1 MKFIHV
7 ADIHFDIPF
16 KTLSDRAD
24 LGVER
29 RLEQR
34 KAFKK
39 MIDFAQEN
47 QVDCIFIAGDLYEQE
62 YVKSTTIEYINSLFK
77 EIPHIKIYIT
87 PGNHDPYI
95 KNSYYNTYKFAD
107 NVKIF
112 TSKFEKI
119 ETENYNVYGYGFDN
133 FEMTNKLQDCN
144 LDKSKINIFISHGD
158 IYNETKYNYMPINIL
173 QREGFD
179 YIALGHIHKRDKY
192 YPGSL
197 VSLGFDETGKHG
209 FIYGEIK
216 DKKIENNT
224 SKLGIYGNT
233 IQDAYENTRDEIR
246 NEKCGQIGDE
256 IDNKKD
262 NSKIQ
267 SYTPNN
273 AKLQFVQADSRELIY
288 QDFDISKI
296 STAEELIEKLN
307 EIETENNLY
316 EINLTG
322 NRMFDISINLKTI
335 QSNII
340 KIKDSTKIE
349 NNTNL
354 NENDKTLSG
363 FFAKNLNEKLKNK
376 EITEKEYEEIMAL
389 GKSVLTK

>member
-1 MKFIHV
+1 
-7 ADIHFDIPF
+7 
-16 KTLSDRAD
+16 
-24 LGVER
+24 
-29 RLEQR
+29 
-34 KAFKK
+34 
-39 MIDFAQEN
+39 
-47 QVDCIFIAGDLYEQE
+47 
-62 YVKSTTIEYINSLFK
+62 
-77 EIPHIKIYIT
+77 
-87 PGNHDPYI
+87 
-95 KNSYYNTYKFAD
+95 
-107 NVKIF
+107 
-112 TSKFEKI
+112 
-119 ETENYNVYGYGFDN
+119 
-133 FEMTNKLQDCN
+133 MTNKLQDCN

-173 QREGFD
+173 QNEGFD

-216 DKKIENNT
+216 DK
-224 SKLGIYGNT
+224 GN
-233 IQDAYENTRDEIR
+233 
-246 NEKCGQIGDE
+246 
-256 IDNKKD
+256 
-262 NSKIQ
+262 
-267 SYTPNN
+267 YTQNN

-296 STAEELIEKLN
+296 STEEELIEKLN
-307 EIETENNLY
+307 EIETGNNLY

-349 NNTNL
+349 NYTNL

>member
-1 MKFIHV
+1 
-7 ADIHFDIPF
+7 
-16 KTLSDRAD
+16 
-24 LGVER
+24 
-29 RLEQR
+29 
-34 KAFKK
+34 
-39 MIDFAQEN
+39 
-47 QVDCIFIAGDLYEQE
+47 
-62 YVKSTTIEYINSLFK
+62 
-77 EIPHIKIYIT
+77 
-87 PGNHDPYI
+87 
-95 KNSYYNTYKFAD
+95 
-107 NVKIF
+107 
-112 TSKFEKI
+112 
-119 ETENYNVYGYGFDN
+119 
-133 FEMTNKLQDCN
+133 MTNKLQDCN

-173 QREGFD
+173 QNEGFD

-216 DKKIENNT
+216 DKKN
-224 SKLGIYGNT
+224 
-233 IQDAYENTRDEIR
+233 
-246 NEKCGQIGDE
+246 
-256 IDNKKD
+256 
-262 NSKIQ
+262 
-267 SYTPNN
+267 YTQNN

-307 EIETENNLY
+307 EIETGNNLY

-322 NRMFDISINLKTI
+322 NRMFDI
-335 QSNII
+335 I

-349 NNTNL
+349 NYTNL

>member
-112 TSKFEKI
+112 TSKFEKV

-133 FEMTNKLQDCN
+133 FEMTNKFQECN

-158 IYNETKYNYMPINIL
+158 IYNETKYNYMPINVL
-173 QREGFD
+173 QNEGFD

-216 DKKIENNT
+216 DKEN
-224 SKLGIYGNT
+224 
-233 IQDAYENTRDEIR
+233 
-246 NEKCGQIGDE
+246 
-256 IDNKKD
+256 
-262 NSKIQ
+262 
-267 SYTPNN
+267 YTQNN

-296 STAEELIEKLN
+296 STEEELIEKLN
-307 EIETENNLY
+307 EIETGNNLY

-349 NNTNL
+349 NYTNL

-363 FFAKNLNEKLKNK
+363 FFVKNLNEKLKNN
-376 EITEKEYEEIMAL
+376 EITEKEYEEIMTL

>member
-47 QVDCIFIAGDLYEQE
+47 QVDCIFISGDLYEQE

-77 EIPHIKIYIT
+77 EIPKIKIFIT

-112 TSKFEKI
+112 TSKFEKV

-133 FEMTNKLQDCN
+133 FEMKTKLQECT

-158 IYNETKYNYMPINIL
+158 IYNETKYNYMPLNML
-173 QREGFD
+173 QSEGFD

-216 DKKIENNT
+216 NKEIENVTTN
-224 SKLGIYGNT
+224 SNT
-233 IQDAYENTRDEIR
+233 IENAKDEI
-246 NEKCGQIGDE
+246 N
-256 IDNKKD
+256 NKKD
-262 NSKIQ
+262 DLLPTEYRQ
-267 SYTPNN
+267 NN
-273 AKLQFVQADSRELIY
+273 ASLQFIQADSRELIY
-288 QDFDISKI
+288 KDLDISNI
-296 STAEELIEKLN
+296 PTEEELIEKLN
-307 EIETENNLY
+307 EIETGNNLY

-322 NRMFDISINLKTI
+322 NKMFDISINLKTI
-335 QSNII
+335 QNNII
-340 KIKDSTKIE
+340 KIKDSTKVE
-349 NNTNL
+349 TYNNL

-363 FFAKNLNEKLKNK
+363 FFVKNLNEKLKNN

-389 GKSVLTK
+389 GRSVLTK

>member
-39 MIDFAQEN
+39 MIDFAREN
-47 QVDCIFIAGDLYEQE
+47 QVDCIFIAGDIYEQE
-62 YVKSTTIEYINSLFK
+62 YVKSTTIEYINTLFK
-77 EIPHIKIYIT
+77 EIPHIKIFIT
-87 PGNHDPYI
+87 PGNHDPFI

-112 TSKFEKI
+112 TSKFEKV

-133 FEMTNKLQDCN
+133 FEMNNKLQNCTLN
-144 LDKSKINIFISHGD
+144 KSKINIFVSHGD
-158 IYNETKYNYMPINIL
+158 IYNETKYNYMPIKVL
-173 QREGFD
+173 QSEGFD

-216 DKKIENNT
+216 NKEIENVTTN
-224 SKLGIYGNT
+224 SNT
-233 IQDAYENTRDEIR
+233 IENAKDEI
-246 NEKCGQIGDE
+246 N
-256 IDNKKD
+256 NKKD
-262 NSKIQ
+262 DSLPTEYRQ
-267 SYTPNN
+267 NN
-273 AKLQFVQADSRELIY
+273 ASLQFIQADSRELIY
-288 QDFDISKI
+288 KDLDISNI
-296 STAEELIEKLN
+296 STEEELIERLN
-307 EIETENNLY
+307 EIETGNNLY
-316 EINLTG
+316 EINFTG
-322 NRMFDISINLKTI
+322 NKMFDVSINLKTI
-335 QSNII
+335 QKNII

-349 NNTNL
+349 TNNNL

-363 FFAKNLNEKLKNK
+363 FFVKNLNEKLKNN
-376 EITEKEYEEIMAL
+376 EITEKEYDEIMSL
-389 GKSVLTK
+389 GKNVLTK

>member
-77 EIPHIKIYIT
+77 EIPHIRIYIT

-112 TSKFEKI
+112 TSKLEKV

-173 QREGFD
+173 QNEGFD

-192 YPGSL
+192 CPGSL

-216 DKKIENNT
+216 DKEN
-224 SKLGIYGNT
+224 
-233 IQDAYENTRDEIR
+233 
-246 NEKCGQIGDE
+246 
-256 IDNKKD
+256 
-262 NSKIQ
+262 
-267 SYTPNN
+267 YTQNN

-296 STAEELIEKLN
+296 ATEEELIEKLN
-307 EIETENNLY
+307 EIETGNNLY

-349 NNTNL
+349 NYTNL

-363 FFAKNLNEKLKNK
+363 FFVKNLNEKLKNN
-376 EITEKEYEEIMAL
+376 EITDKEYEEIMAL

>member
-1 MKFIHV
+1 
-7 ADIHFDIPF
+7 
-16 KTLSDRAD
+16 
-24 LGVER
+24 
-29 RLEQR
+29 
-34 KAFKK
+34 
-39 MIDFAQEN
+39 
-47 QVDCIFIAGDLYEQE
+47 
-62 YVKSTTIEYINSLFK
+62 
-77 EIPHIKIYIT
+77 
-87 PGNHDPYI
+87 
-95 KNSYYNTYKFAD
+95 
-107 NVKIF
+107 
-112 TSKFEKI
+112 
-119 ETENYNVYGYGFDN
+119 
-133 FEMTNKLQDCN
+133 MTNKLQECN

-173 QREGFD
+173 QNEGFD

-216 DKKIENNT
+216 DKKN
-224 SKLGIYGNT
+224 
-233 IQDAYENTRDEIR
+233 
-246 NEKCGQIGDE
+246 
-256 IDNKKD
+256 
-262 NSKIQ
+262 
-267 SYTPNN
+267 YTQNN

-296 STAEELIEKLN
+296 ATEEELIEKIN
-307 EIETENNLY
+307 EIETGNNLY

-349 NNTNL
+349 NYTNL

-363 FFAKNLNEKLKNK
+363 FFVKNLNEKLKNN
-376 EITEKEYEEIMAL
+376 EITEKEYEEIMTL